1 MAIRMSGMIS
11 GLDTESIVKSLM
23 ETQQAKKTK
32 IESKK
37 QKLEWKQEIWSG
49 LNTKMYSFYKDYAGK
64 LRFQSNYQ
72 TKKATSS
79 DSTKVTVSANSSATK
94 GTYRVNV
101 KSLAAAQYVTS
112 AKISSYETTNCLLYT
127 SDAADE

>member
-1 MAIRMSGMIS
+1 
-11 GLDTESIVKSLM
+11 M
-23 ETQQAKKTK
+23 ETGD
-32 IESKK
+32 
-37 QKLEWKQEIWSG
+37 LVG

-94 GTYRVNV
+94 VPIA
-101 KSLAAAQYVTS
+101 SM
-112 AKISSYETTNCLLYT
+112 
-127 SDAADE
+127 

>member
-37 QKLEWKQEIWSG
+37 QKLEETGDLVRSE
-49 LNTKMYSFYKDYAGK
+49 YE
-64 LRFQSNYQ
+64 
-72 TKKATSS
+72 
-79 DSTKVTVSANSSATK
+79 
-94 GTYRVNV
+94 NV
-101 KSLAAAQYVTS
+101 
-112 AKISSYETTNCLLYT
+112 
-127 SDAADE
+127 

>member
-37 QKLEWKQEIWSG
+37 QIMPVSFVFSLIIRRRKQHLPIQ
-49 LNTKMYSFYKDYAGK
+49 
-64 LRFQSNYQ
+64 R
-72 TKKATSS
+72 
-79 DSTKVTVSANSSATK
+79 
-94 GTYRVNV
+94 R
-101 KSLAAAQYVTS
+101 
-112 AKISSYETTNCLLYT
+112 
-127 SDAADE
+127 

>member
-49 LNTKMYSFYKDYAGK
+49 LNTKIPS
-64 LRFQSNYQ
+64 RESNRSWARWARR
-72 TKKATSS
+72 T
-79 DSTKVTVSANSSATK
+79 
-94 GTYRVNV
+94 
-101 KSLAAAQYVTS
+101 
-112 AKISSYETTNCLLYT
+112 
-127 SDAADE
+127 

>member
-37 QKLEWKQEIWSG
+37 QKLETGDLVRSE
-49 LNTKMYSFYKDYAGK
+49 YE
-64 LRFQSNYQ
+64 
-72 TKKATSS
+72 
-79 DSTKVTVSANSSATK
+79 
-94 GTYRVNV
+94 NV
-101 KSLAAAQYVTS
+101 
-112 AKISSYETTNCLLYT
+112 
-127 SDAADE
+127 

>member
-1 MAIRMSGMIS
+1 
-11 GLDTESIVKSLM
+11 
-23 ETQQAKKTK
+23 
-32 IESKK
+32 
-37 QKLEWKQEIWSG
+37 
-49 LNTKMYSFYKDYAGK
+49 MYSFYKDYAGK

-112 AKISSYETTNCLLYT
+112 AKISSYETTNDPVSYT
-127 SDAADE
+127 HLHRFALRE

>member
-79 DSTKVTVSANSSATK
+79 DSTK
-94 GTYRVNV
+94 
-101 KSLAAAQYVTS
+101 
-112 AKISSYETTNCLLYT
+112 
-127 SDAADE
+127 SDSICQIAVRQKVPIASM

>member
-101 KSLAAAQYVTS
+101 PRFLLMRLLMIRVRRLQTRLLLPQNFLILA
-112 AKISSYETTNCLLYT
+112 
-127 SDAADE
+127 

>member
-37 QKLEWKQEIWSG
+37 QKLECSQACPA
-49 LNTKMYSFYKDYAGK
+49 FAV
-64 LRFQSNYQ
+64 Q
-72 TKKATSS
+72 
-79 DSTKVTVSANSSATK
+79 
-94 GTYRVNV
+94 
-101 KSLAAAQYVTS
+101 
-112 AKISSYETTNCLLYT
+112 
-127 SDAADE
+127 

>member
-49 LNTKMYSFYKDYAGK
+49 LNTKMYS
-64 LRFQSNYQ
+64 L
-72 TKKATSS
+72 
-79 DSTKVTVSANSSATK
+79 
-94 GTYRVNV
+94 
-101 KSLAAAQYVTS
+101 SLIH
-112 AKISSYETTNCLLYT
+112 ISEPTRH
-127 SDAADE
+127 

>member
-49 LNTKMYSFYKDYAGK
+49 LNTKMYSFIKIMP
-64 LRFQSNYQ
+64 
-72 TKKATSS
+72 
-79 DSTKVTVSANSSATK
+79 VSF
-94 GTYRVNV
+94 VF
-101 KSLAAAQYVTS
+101 SLIIRRRKQHLPIQR
-112 AKISSYETTNCLLYT
+112 K
-127 SDAADE
+127 